1 MYKKEDIKFMC
12 KDNLLTTIIK
22 NKETIDFLMDFFK
35 RKCDQEEYKKFYEEI
50 NNIRLFLDLIKED
63 INSNII
69 PKFFFN
75 KIKQEIK
82 DSINIVSLESIK
94 NCIIYNLHN
103 NTSYQHHN
111 WEEDLKYMVSN
122 YSFRITGD
130 IVRYN
135 FYKSLNFISENTVV
149 VGANGSGKSTLA
161 SNIKYNFNEKIG
173 IVIPAQKLLIIPTFD
188 SVPNLEKS
196 TSEYKKIETNI
207 IDSKITYNLSYND
220 TIPYEETRKYVA
232 DYKYILNVFF
242 AEKTYTESIIH
253 RKLKENGYVNKKEYS
268 PIKLDKAI
276 NIWNFLIEHRE
287 MFYDD
292 NNNLKIKVKESSEE
306 YPAYQMSDGEK
317 NIFFLIGRVLLASDN
332 AIIIIDEPEMYLHKA
347 IVNKLWDKLENER
360 KDCKFIYL
368 THDLEFASSRK
379 ANKYWI
385 KDFQFPSKWEIE
397 PIPINDIPDSLLMK
411 ILGSRKKILFCEGK
425 KSSLDIQIY
434 EILFPNYTII
444 PLEGC
449 SNVINYT
456 RAFNKISNKNSTAIG
471 IVDRDFRTDAQ
482 IHKFSSENIYVYSV
496 AEVENLFLLEDF
508 IQIFAKNKKERI
520 DIENLKEKVIDKLKK
535 DRELQISNYVTSY
548 INYIFSEEHIK
559 NAKTQTAIKSNFD
572 DFIAKIDIDKLYN
585 KRKEE
590 IERIIKEKDY
600 LEAIKV
606 YNNKGLLKEMEDL
619 LRYKSGKYSDDSL
632 ITLKDSEEAQKVLR
646 AVFPQEIIDDN

>member
-1 MYKKEDIKFMC
+1 MSKED
-12 KDNLLTTIIK
+12 LLAIIVE
-22 NKETIDFLMDFFK
+22 NKKVVDTLIDFFDK
-35 RKCDQEEYKKFYEEI
+35 
-50 NNIRLFLDLIKED
+50 NNIQNVCESVCNEVKDIKEYLELILED
-63 INSNII
+63 IREDKIPENFFQKIGQEVRNSIYIEKLKEIESLI
-69 PKFFFN
+69 PFYP
-75 KIKQEIK
+75 EI
-82 DSINIVSLESIK
+82 
-94 NCIIYNLHN
+94 
-103 NTSYQHHN
+103 
-111 WEEDLKYMVSN
+111 SN
-122 YSFRITGD
+122 YIYSNKVKAGF
-130 IVRYN
+130 VRYN
-135 FYKSLNFISENTVV
+135 FYRSLDFILENTVV

-173 IVIPAQKLLIIPTFD
+173 IVIPAQKLLIIPIFD

-196 TSEYKKIETNI
+196 ISDYKSFDINT
-207 IDSKITYNLSYND
+207 IDSKPTYNSSQYGSL
-220 TIPYEETRKYVA
+220 PYEGYGL
-232 DYKYILNVFF
+232 DYKYILNTFF
-242 AEKTYTESIIH
+242 AEKTHTESVIH
-253 RKLKENGYVNKKEYS
+253 RKLKENNYENIEEYP

-292 NNNLKIKVKESSEE
+292 NNNLKIRVKDCSEE
-306 YPAYQMSDGEK
+306 YPAYKMSDGEK
-317 NIFFLIGRVLLASDN
+317 NIFFLIGRVLLASDD
-332 AIIIIDEPEMYLHKA
+332 AMIIIDEPEMYLHKA
-347 IVNKLWDKLENER
+347 IVNKLWDRLENER

-385 KDFQFPSKWEIE
+385 KDFQFPDEWEIE
-397 PIPINDIPDSLLMK
+397 LIPENDIPDSLLMK

-482 IHKFSSENIYVYSV
+482 IDKFSSENIYVYSV
-496 AEVENLFLLEDF
+496 AEIENLFLLEDF
-508 IQIFAKNKKERI
+508 IQIFLQNKKERI
-520 DIENLKEKVIDKLKK
+520 DIENLKEKVIDKLEK
-535 DRELQISNYVTSY
+535 DKELQISNYVTSY
-548 INYIFSEEHIK
+548 INYVFSEEHMK
-559 NAKTQTAIKSNFD
+559 NAKNKKEID
-572 DFIAKIDIDKLYN
+572 DNLHEFINKIDVNSLYN

-590 IERIIKEKDY
+590 IERIINEKDY
-600 LEAIKV
+600 IEAIKV
-606 YNNKGLLKEMEDL
+606 YNNKGLLKEMEGL

>member
-1 MYKKEDIKFMC
+1 MSKED
-12 KDNLLTTIIK
+12 LLTIIID
-22 NKETIDFLMDFFK
+22 NKKVVDTLID
-35 RKCDQEEYKKFYEEI
+35 
-50 NNIRLFLDLIKED
+50 
-63 INSNII
+63 
-69 PKFFFN
+69 FFN
-75 KIKQEIK
+75 KNNIQNGCESVCNEVKDIKEYLELILKDIEDDEKPIPKDFFQKIGQEVRN
-82 DSINIVSLESIK
+82 SIDIEKLKEIESLIPFYPEI
-94 NCIIYNLHN
+94 
-103 NTSYQHHN
+103 
-111 WEEDLKYMVSN
+111 SN
-122 YSFRITGD
+122 YNYPTNKVKAGYE
-130 IVRYN
+130 RYN
-135 FYKSLNFISENTVV
+135 FYKSLDFISENTVV

-161 SNIKYNFNEKIG
+161 TNIKYNFNEKIG

-253 RKLKENGYVNKKEYS
+253 RKLKENGYVNIKEYS

-292 NNNLKIKVKESSEE
+292 NNNLKIKVKESLEE

-347 IVNKLWDKLENER
+347 IVNKLWDRLENER
-360 KDCKFIYL
+360 RDCKFIYL

-397 PIPINDIPDSLLMK
+397 PIPENDIPDSLLMK

-456 RAFNKISNKNSTAIG
+456 RAFNKIPNKNSTAIG
-471 IVDRDFRTDAQ
+471 IVDRDFRTDEQ
-482 IHKFSSENIYVYSV
+482 INKFRNENIYVYSV
-496 AEVENLFLLEDF
+496 AEIENLFLLDEF
-508 IQIFAKNKKERI
+508 IQFFTKRRDEKI
-520 DIENLKEKVIDKLKK
+520 DIEKLKK
-535 DRELQISNYVTSY
+535 KVFDKLEKDKEQQISNYVTSY
-548 INYIFSEEHIK
+548 INYVFSEEHVNKAKNKQEIK
-559 NAKTQTAIKSNFD
+559 DNFHE
-572 DFIAKIDIDKLYN
+572 FITKIDIDNLYN

-590 IERIIKEKDY
+590 IEKIINEKDY
-600 LEAIKV
+600 SKAIKV
-606 YNNKGLLKEMEDL
+606 YNNKGLLKEIEDL
-619 LRYKSGKYSDDSL
+619 LRYKSGKYSNDSL
-632 ITLKDSEEAQKVLR
+632 IFLKDSEEAKQVLR

>member
-1 MYKKEDIKFMC
+1 MSKED
-12 KDNLLTTIIK
+12 LLTIIID
-22 NKETIDFLMDFFK
+22 NKKVVDTLID
-35 RKCDQEEYKKFYEEI
+35 
-50 NNIRLFLDLIKED
+50 
-63 INSNII
+63 
-69 PKFFFN
+69 FFN
-75 KIKQEIK
+75 KNNIQNGCESVCNEVKDIKEYLELILKDIEDDEKPIPKDFFQKIGQEVRN
-82 DSINIVSLESIK
+82 SIDIEKLKEIESLIPFYPEI
-94 NCIIYNLHN
+94 
-103 NTSYQHHN
+103 
-111 WEEDLKYMVSN
+111 SN
-122 YSFRITGD
+122 YNYPTNKVKAGYE
-130 IVRYN
+130 RYN
-135 FYKSLNFISENTVV
+135 FYKSLDFISENTVV

-161 SNIKYNFNEKIG
+161 TNIKYNFNEKIG

-253 RKLKENGYVNKKEYS
+253 RKLKENGYVNIKEYS

-292 NNNLKIKVKESSEE
+292 NNNLKIKVKESLEE

-347 IVNKLWDKLENER
+347 IVNKLWDRLENER
-360 KDCKFIYL
+360 RDCKFIYL

-397 PIPINDIPDSLLMK
+397 PIPENDIPDSLLMK

-425 KSSLDIQIY
+425 KSSSDIQIY

-456 RAFNKISNKNSTAIG
+456 RAFNKIPNKNSTAIG
-471 IVDRDFRTDAQ
+471 IVDRDFRTDEQ
-482 IHKFSSENIYVYSV
+482 INKFCNENIYVYSV
-496 AEVENLFLLEDF
+496 AEIENLFLLDEF
-508 IQIFAKNKKERI
+508 IQFFTKRRDEKI
-520 DIENLKEKVIDKLKK
+520 DIEKLKK
-535 DRELQISNYVTSY
+535 KVFDKLEKDKEQQISNYVTSY
-548 INYIFSEEHIK
+548 INYVFSEEHVNKAKNKQEIK
-559 NAKTQTAIKSNFD
+559 DNFHE
-572 DFIAKIDIDKLYN
+572 FITKIDIDNLYN

-590 IERIIKEKDY
+590 IEKIINEKDY
-600 LEAIKV
+600 SKAIKV
-606 YNNKGLLKEMEDL
+606 YNNKGLLKEIEDL
-619 LRYKSGKYSDDSL
+619 LRYKSGKYSNDSL
-632 ITLKDSEEAQKVLR
+632 IFLKDSEEAKQVLR

>member
-1 MYKKEDIKFMC
+1 MNKVD
-12 KDNLLTTIIK
+12 LLDTIIK
-22 NKETIDFLMDFFK
+22 HKETIDFLIDFFK

-50 NNIRLFLDLIKED
+50 NNIKLFLDLIGED
-63 INSNII
+63 INHDII
-69 PKFFFN
+69 PEFFFD

-82 DSINIVSLESIK
+82 ESINIENLESIK
-94 NCIIYNLHN
+94 IFIESNHY
-103 NTSYQHHN
+103 NTSHQEYN
-111 WEEDLKYMVSN
+111 WEDHLKYMISN
-122 YSFRITGD
+122 YPFRITGD

-161 SNIKYNFNEKIG
+161 TNIKYNFNEKIG

-196 TSEYKKIETNI
+196 MSEYRIFETSI
-207 IDSKITYNLSYND
+207 IDNKTTYNQYSSPSYNE
-220 TIPYEETRKYVA
+220 YA
-232 DYKYILNVFF
+232 LDYKYILSTFF
-242 AEKTYTESIIH
+242 AEKISIQDIIYKDFNEKGNNANMK
-253 RKLKENGYVNKKEYS
+253 RDDYPVMKLE
-268 PIKLDKAI
+268 KAI
-276 NIWNFLIEHRE
+276 NIWNFLIGHRE

-292 NNNLKIKVKESSEE
+292 NNLKIKVKGSSED

-317 NIFFLIGRVLLASDN
+317 NIFFLIGRVLLASDD
-332 AIIIIDEPEMYLHKA
+332 AMIIIDEPEMYLHKA
-347 IVNKLWDKLENER
+347 IVNKLWDKLEEER
-360 KDCKFIYL
+360 RDCKFIYL

-397 PIPINDIPDSLLMK
+397 PIPENDIPDSLLMK

-456 RAFNKISNKNSTAIG
+456 RAFNKIPNKNSTAIG
-471 IVDRDFRTDAQ
+471 IVDRDFRTDEQ
-482 IHKFSSENIYVYSV
+482 INKFRNENIYVYSV
-496 AEVENLFLLEDF
+496 AEIENLFLLEDF

-520 DIENLKEKVIDKLKK
+520 DIENLKEKVIDKLEK
-535 DRELQISNYVTSY
+535 DKELQISNYVTSY
-548 INYIFSEEHIK
+548 INYVFSEEHVNKARNLQEIK
-559 NAKTQTAIKSNFD
+559 GNFD
-572 DFIAKIDIDKLYN
+572 DFIVKIEIDNLYN

-590 IERIIKEKDY
+590 IEKIINEKDY
-600 LEAIKV
+600 SKALKI
-606 YNNKGLLKEMEDL
+606 YNNKGLLGVVENL
-619 LRYKSGKYSDDSL
+619 LQYKPNTYRFKALDIL
-632 ITLKDSEEAQKVLR
+632 REEEKVQQILR
-646 AVFPQEIIDDN
+646 AVFPQEVTNA

>member
-1 MYKKEDIKFMC
+1 MSKED
-12 KDNLLTTIIK
+12 LLAIIVE
-22 NKETIDFLMDFFK
+22 NKKVVDTLIDFFDK
-35 RKCDQEEYKKFYEEI
+35 
-50 NNIRLFLDLIKED
+50 NNIQNVCESVCNEVKDIKEYLELILED
-63 INSNII
+63 IREDKIPENFFQKIGQEVRNSIYIEKLKEIESLI
-69 PKFFFN
+69 PFYP
-75 KIKQEIK
+75 EI
-82 DSINIVSLESIK
+82 
-94 NCIIYNLHN
+94 
-103 NTSYQHHN
+103 
-111 WEEDLKYMVSN
+111 SN
-122 YSFRITGD
+122 YIYSNKVKAGF
-130 IVRYN
+130 VRYN
-135 FYKSLNFISENTVV
+135 FYRSLDFILENTVV

-173 IVIPAQKLLIIPTFD
+173 IVIPAQKLLIIPIFD

-196 TSEYKKIETNI
+196 ISDYKSFDINT
-207 IDSKITYNLSYND
+207 IDSKPTYNSSQYGSL
-220 TIPYEETRKYVA
+220 PYEGYGL
-232 DYKYILNVFF
+232 DYKYILNTFF
-242 AEKTYTESIIH
+242 AEKTHTESVIH
-253 RKLKENGYVNKKEYS
+253 RKLKENNYENIEEYP

-292 NNNLKIKVKESSEE
+292 NNNLKIKVKESLEE

-317 NIFFLIGRVLLASDN
+317 NIFFLIGRVLLASDD
-332 AIIIIDEPEMYLHKA
+332 AMIIIDEPEMYLHKA
-347 IVNKLWDKLENER
+347 IVNKLWDRLENER

-397 PIPINDIPDSLLMK
+397 PIPENDIPDSLLMK

-482 IHKFSSENIYVYSV
+482 IDKFSSENIYVYSV
-496 AEVENLFLLEDF
+496 AEIENLFLLEDF
-508 IQIFAKNKKERI
+508 IQIFLQNKKERI
-520 DIENLKEKVIDKLKK
+520 DIENLKEKVIDKLEK
-535 DRELQISNYVTSY
+535 DKELQISNYVTSY
-548 INYIFSEEHIK
+548 INYVFSEEHVKKAESKQEIE
-559 NAKTQTAIKSNFD
+559 NNFHK
-572 DFIAKIDIDKLYN
+572 FIAKIEIDDLYN
-585 KRKEE
+585 KRREE
-590 IERIIKEKDY
+590 IEKIINEKDY
-600 LEAIKV
+600 SKALKV
-606 YNNKGLLKEMEDL
+606 YNNKGLLGVVENL
-619 LRYKSGKYSDDSL
+619 LRYKPNTYRFKALDIL
-632 ITLKDSEEAQKVLR
+632 REEEKVQQILR
-646 AVFPQEIIDDN
+646 AVFPQEVTNA

>member
-1 MYKKEDIKFMC
+1 MSKED
-12 KDNLLTTIIK
+12 LLTIIID
-22 NKETIDFLMDFFK
+22 NKKVVDTLIDFLDKNNIQNGCESVCNEVKDIKEYLELILKDIEDDEKPIPEDFFK
-35 RKCDQEEYKKFYEEI
+35 KIGQEV
-50 NNIRLFLDLIKED
+50 R
-63 INSNII
+63 
-69 PKFFFN
+69 
-75 KIKQEIK
+75 
-82 DSINIVSLESIK
+82 DSIDIEKLKEIESLIPFYPEI
-94 NCIIYNLHN
+94 
-103 NTSYQHHN
+103 
-111 WEEDLKYMVSN
+111 SN
-122 YSFRITGD
+122 YDYSKKVKAGF
-130 IVRYN
+130 VRYN
-135 FYKSLNFISENTVV
+135 FYKSLDFISENTVV

-161 SNIKYNFNEKIG
+161 TNIKYNFNEKIG

-196 TSEYKKIETNI
+196 MSEYRNFETSI
-207 IDSKITYNLSYND
+207 IDSKITYNN
-220 TIPYEETRKYVA
+220 TIPYEETRKYGA
-232 DYKYILNVFF
+232 DYKYILNTFF
-242 AEKTYTESIIH
+242 AEKTHTESIIH
-253 RKLKENGYVNKKEYS
+253 RKLKENNYENIEEYP

-292 NNNLKIKVKESSEE
+292 NNNLKIRVKDGSEE
-306 YPAYQMSDGEK
+306 YPAYKMSDGEK
-317 NIFFLIGRVLLASDN
+317 NIFFLIGRVLLASAD
-332 AIIIIDEPEMYLHKA
+332 AMIIIDEPEMYLHKA
-347 IVNKLWDKLENER
+347 IVNKLWDRLENER

-385 KDFQFPSKWEIE
+385 KDFQFPNEWQIE
-397 PIPINDIPDSLLMK
+397 PISENDIPDSLLMK

-456 RAFNKISNKNSTAIG
+456 RAFNNISNKNSTAIG

-535 DRELQISNYVTSY
+535 DKELQISNYVTSY

>member
-1 MYKKEDIKFMC
+1 MEKPELLNILLGKTSKIEHYIDLLENEKELFFLKEMLLNVKATLSEVKNDIE
-12 KDNLLTTIIK
+12 KDIVPEDFYVKIYSILSQVYIEENETPTGISWESFKEKLLDINLNRLISI
-22 NKETIDFLMDFFK
+22 NLI
-35 RKCDQEEYKKFYEEI
+35 YKFY
-50 NNIRLFLDLIKED
+50 K
-63 INSNII
+63 
-69 PKFFFN
+69 
-75 KIKQEIK
+75 
-82 DSINIVSLESIK
+82 
-94 NCIIYNLHN
+94 
-103 NTSYQHHN
+103 
-111 WEEDLKYMVSN
+111 DLK
-122 YSFRITGD
+122 
-130 IVRYN
+130 
-135 FYKSLNFISENTVV
+135 FISNNTVV

-161 SNIKYNFNEKIG
+161 STIKNNFSEKVG

-196 TSEYKKIETNI
+196 ISEYRKFEANI

-220 TIPYEETRKYVA
+220 TIPYEETRKYGA
-232 DYKYILNVFF
+232 DYKYILNAFF
-242 AEKTYTESIIH
+242 AEKTHTESIIH
-253 RKLKENGYVNKKEYS
+253 HKLKENGCVNIKEYS

-292 NNNLKIKVKESSEE
+292 NNNLKIKVKESLEE

-347 IVNKLWDKLENER
+347 IVNKLWDRLENER
-360 KDCKFIYL
+360 RDCKFIYL

-397 PIPINDIPDSLLMK
+397 PIPENDIPDSLLMK

-456 RAFNKISNKNSTAIG
+456 RAFNKIPNKNSTAIG
-471 IVDRDFRTDAQ
+471 IVDRDFRTDE
-482 IHKFSSENIYVYSV
+482 HKFRTENIYVYSV
-496 AEVENLFLLEDF
+496 AEIENLFLLDEF
-508 IQIFAKNKKERI
+508 IQFFTKRRDEKI
-520 DIENLKEKVIDKLKK
+520 DIEKLKK
-535 DRELQISNYVTSY
+535 KVLDKLEKDKEQQISNYVTSY
-548 INYIFSEEHIK
+548 INYVFSEEHVNKAKNKQEIK
-559 NAKTQTAIKSNFD
+559 DNFHE
-572 DFIAKIDIDKLYN
+572 FITKIDIDNLYN

-590 IERIIKEKDY
+590 IEKIINEKDY
-600 LEAIKV
+600 SKAIKV
-606 YNNKGLLKEMEDL
+606 YNNKGLLKEIEDL
-619 LRYKSGKYSDDSL
+619 LRYKSGKYSNDSL
-632 ITLKDSEEAQKVLR
+632 IFLKDSEEAKQVLR
-646 AVFPQEIIDDN
+646 AVFPKEITNA

>member
-1 MYKKEDIKFMC
+1 MSKED
-12 KDNLLTTIIK
+12 LLAIIVE
-22 NKETIDFLMDFFK
+22 NKKVVDTLIDFFDK
-35 RKCDQEEYKKFYEEI
+35 
-50 NNIRLFLDLIKED
+50 NNIQNVCESVCNEVKDIKEYLELILED
-63 INSNII
+63 IREDKIPENFFQKIGQEVRNSIYIEKLKEIESLI
-69 PKFFFN
+69 PFYP
-75 KIKQEIK
+75 EI
-82 DSINIVSLESIK
+82 
-94 NCIIYNLHN
+94 
-103 NTSYQHHN
+103 
-111 WEEDLKYMVSN
+111 SN
-122 YSFRITGD
+122 YIYSNKVKAGF
-130 IVRYN
+130 VRYN
-135 FYKSLNFISENTVV
+135 FYRSLDFILENTVV

-173 IVIPAQKLLIIPTFD
+173 IVIPAQKLLIIPIFD

-196 TSEYKKIETNI
+196 ISDYKSFDINT
-207 IDSKITYNLSYND
+207 IDSKPTYNSSQYGSL
-220 TIPYEETRKYVA
+220 PYEGYGL
-232 DYKYILNVFF
+232 DYKYILNTFF
-242 AEKTYTESIIH
+242 AEKTHTESVIH
-253 RKLKENGYVNKKEYS
+253 RKLKENNYENIEEYP

-292 NNNLKIKVKESSEE
+292 NNNLKIRVKDGSEE
-306 YPAYQMSDGEK
+306 YPAYKMSDGEK
-317 NIFFLIGRVLLASDN
+317 NIFFLIGRVLLASDD
-332 AIIIIDEPEMYLHKA
+332 AMIIIDEPEMYLHKA
-347 IVNKLWDKLENER
+347 IVNKLWDRLENER

-385 KDFQFPSKWEIE
+385 KDFQFPDEWEIE
-397 PIPINDIPDSLLMK
+397 LIPENDIPDSLLMK

-449 SNVINYT
+449 SNVIDYT

-482 IHKFSSENIYVYSV
+482 IDKFSSENIYVYSV
-496 AEVENLFLLEDF
+496 AEIENLFLLEDF
-508 IQIFAKNKKERI
+508 IQIFLQNKKERI
-520 DIENLKEKVIDKLKK
+520 DIENLKEKVIDKLEK
-535 DRELQISNYVTSY
+535 DKELQISNYVTSY
-548 INYIFSEEHIK
+548 INYVFSEEHMK
-559 NAKTQTAIKSNFD
+559 NAKNKKEID
-572 DFIAKIDIDKLYN
+572 DNLHEFINKIDVNSLYN

-590 IERIIKEKDY
+590 IERIINEKDY
-600 LEAIKV
+600 IEAIKV
-606 YNNKGLLKEMEDL
+606 YNNKGLLKEMEGL

>member
-1 MYKKEDIKFMC
+1 MC

-385 KDFQFPSKWEIE
+385 KDFQFPNEWQIE
-397 PIPINDIPDSLLMK
+397 PIFENDIPDSLLMK

>member
-50 NNIRLFLDLIKED
+50 NNIRLFLDLIKEG

-82 DSINIVSLESIK
+82 DSINIEYLESIK
-94 NCIIYNLHN
+94 NFIESNHY
-103 NTSYQHHN
+103 NTSHQQYR
-111 WEEDLKYMVSN
+111 EDHFKYMISN
-122 YSFRITGD
+122 YPFRITGD

-161 SNIKYNFNEKIG
+161 TNIKYNFNEKIG

-188 SVPNLEKS
+188 SVPSLEKS
-196 TSEYKKIETNI
+196 MSDYKKFERNT
-207 IDSKITYNLSYND
+207 IDTKTTYNEYSSPSYD
-220 TIPYEETRKYVA
+220 GYA
-232 DYKYILNVFF
+232 LDYKYILSTFF
-242 AEKTYTESIIH
+242 AEKISIQDIIYKDFNEKGSNANMK
-253 RKLKENGYVNKKEYS
+253 RNDYPVMKLE
-268 PIKLDKAI
+268 KAI

-292 NNNLKIKVKESSEE
+292 NNLKIKVKGSSEV

-317 NIFFLIGRVLLASDN
+317 NIFFLIGRVLLASDD
-332 AIIIIDEPEMYLHKA
+332 AMIIIDEPEMYLHKA
-347 IVNKLWDKLENER
+347 IVNKLWDKLEEER
-360 KDCKFIYL
+360 RDCKFIYL

-397 PIPINDIPDSLLMK
+397 RIPENDIPDSLLMK

-444 PLEGC
+444 SLESC

-456 RAFNKISNKNSTAIG
+456 RAFNNIPNNNIAIG

-482 IHKFSSENIYVYSV
+482 INKFSTENIYVYSV
-496 AEVENLFLLEDF
+496 AEIENLFLLEDF
-508 IQIFAKNKKERI
+508 IQIFLQNKKERI
-520 DIENLKEKVIDKLKK
+520 DIENLKEKVIDKLEK
-535 DRELQISNYVTSY
+535 DKELQISNYVTSY

-590 IERIIKEKDY
+590 IERNIKEKDY

-606 YNNKGLLKEMEDL
+606 YNNKGLLKEIEDL
-619 LRYKSGKYSDDSL
+619 LRYKSRKYSDDSL
-632 ITLKDSEEAQKVLR
+632 IILKDSEEAQKVLR

>member
-1 MYKKEDIKFMC
+1 MN
-12 KDNLLTTIIK
+12 KDNLLTTIFK
-22 NKETIDFLMDFFK
+22 NKETVDFLINFFK
-35 RKCDQEEYKKFYEEI
+35 TKCDQEEYKNFCQEVE
-50 NNIRLFLDLIKED
+50 NIGLYLDLITKD
-63 INSNII
+63 INYDII
-69 PKFFFN
+69 PEFFFI
-75 KIKQEIK
+75 KIEQEIK
-82 DSINIVSLESIK
+82 GSINIENLESIK
-94 NCIIYNLHN
+94 NFIASNYYNPSHQQ
-103 NTSYQHHN
+103 YN
-111 WEEDLKYMVSN
+111 WEDHLKYMISN
-122 YSFRITGD
+122 YPFRITGD

-161 SNIKYNFNEKIG
+161 TNIKYNFNEKIG

-196 TSEYKKIETNI
+196 ISEYRNFERRT
-207 IDSKITYNLSYND
+207 IDNKTTYNQYSSPSYD
-220 TIPYEETRKYVA
+220 GYA
-232 DYKYILNVFF
+232 LDYKYILSTFF
-242 AEKTYTESIIH
+242 AEKISIQDIIYKDFNEKGNNTNMK
-253 RKLKENGYVNKKEYS
+253 RDDYPVMKLE
-268 PIKLDKAI
+268 KAI

-292 NNNLKIKVKESSEE
+292 NNLKIKVKGSSEV

-317 NIFFLIGRVLLASDN
+317 NIFFLIGRVLLASDD
-332 AIIIIDEPEMYLHKA
+332 AMIIIDEPEMYLHKA
-347 IVNKLWDKLENER
+347 IVNKLWDRLENER

-397 PIPINDIPDSLLMK
+397 PIPENDIPDSLLMK

-456 RAFNKISNKNSTAIG
+456 RAFNKIPNKNSTAIG
-471 IVDRDFRTDAQ
+471 IVDRDFRTDEQ
-482 IHKFSSENIYVYSV
+482 INKFRNENIYVYSV
-496 AEVENLFLLEDF
+496 AEIENLFLLENF
-508 IQIFAKNKKERI
+508 IQVFSENKKERI
-520 DIENLKEKVIDKLKK
+520 NIQDLKK
-535 DRELQISNYVTSY
+535 RVLDRLETDKEQQISNYVTSY
-548 INYIFSEEHIK
+548 INSVFSEEHVNKARNLQEIK
-559 NAKTQTAIKSNFD
+559 GNFD
-572 DFIAKIDIDKLYN
+572 DFIVKIEIDNLYN

-590 IERIIKEKDY
+590 IEKIINEKDY
-600 LEAIKV
+600 PKALKV
-606 YNNKGLLKEMEDL
+606 YNNKGLLGVVENL
-619 LRYKSGKYSDDSL
+619 LQYKPNTYRFKALDIL
-632 ITLKDSEEAQKVLR
+632 REEEKVQQILR
-646 AVFPQEIIDDN
+646 AVFPQEVTNA

>member
-1 MYKKEDIKFMC
+1 MEKPE
-12 KDNLLTTIIK
+12 LLNILLEKTSKIEHYI
-22 NKETIDFLMDFFK
+22 DFFK
-35 RKCDQEEYKKFYEEI
+35 NEKDEELFFLKETLLNVKATLSEIKNDIEE
-50 NNIRLFLDLIKED
+50 D
-63 INSNII
+63 II
-69 PKFFFN
+69 PKDFYSKINSILFQTYIEEIETPTGISWEFFKEKLLDIN
-75 KIKQEIK
+75 LNRLI
-82 DSINIVSLESIK
+82 SINL
-94 NCIIYNLHN
+94 IY
-103 NTSYQHHN
+103 
-111 WEEDLKYMVSN
+111 K
-122 YSFRITGD
+122 
-130 IVRYN
+130 
-135 FYKSLNFISENTVV
+135 FYKDLNFISNNTVV

-161 SNIKYNFNEKIG
+161 STIKNNFSEKIG

-196 TSEYKKIETNI
+196 MSEYRKFEANI

-220 TIPYEETRKYVA
+220 TIPYEETKKYGA
-232 DYKYILNVFF
+232 DYKYILNAFF
-242 AEKTYTESIIH
+242 AEKTHTESIIH
-253 RKLKENGYVNKKEYS
+253 RKLKENGCVNIKEYS

-292 NNNLKIKVKESSEE
+292 NNNLKIKVKESLEE

-347 IVNKLWDKLENER
+347 IVNKLWDRLENER
-360 KDCKFIYL
+360 RDCKFIYL

-385 KDFQFPSKWEIE
+385 KDFQFPSKWEID
-397 PIPINDIPDSLLMK
+397 PIPENDIPDSLLMK

-456 RAFNKISNKNSTAIG
+456 KAFNKIPKNSTAIG
-471 IVDRDFRTDAQ
+471 IVDRDFRTDEQ
-482 IHKFSSENIYVYSV
+482 INKFSDENIYVYSV
-496 AEVENLFLLEDF
+496 AEIENLFLLEDF

-520 DIENLKEKVIDKLKK
+520 DIENLKEKVIDKLEK
-535 DRELQISNYVTSY
+535 DKELQISNYVTSY
-548 INYIFSEEHIK
+548 INYVFSEEHVKKAESKQEIE
-559 NAKTQTAIKSNFD
+559 NNFHK
-572 DFIAKIDIDKLYN
+572 FIAKIEIDDLYN

-590 IERIIKEKDY
+590 IEKIINEKDY
-600 LEAIKV
+600 SKALKV
-606 YNNKGLLKEMEDL
+606 YNNKGLLGVVENL
-619 LRYKSGKYSDDSL
+619 LQYKPNTYRFKALDIL
-632 ITLKDSEEAQKVLR
+632 REEEKVQQILR
-646 AVFPQEIIDDN
+646 AVFPQEVTNKYLNDLDEVVSKNNIQH

>member
-1 MYKKEDIKFMC
+1 MNKGD
-12 KDNLLTTIIK
+12 LLDTIIK
-22 NKETIDFLMDFFK
+22 HKETIDFLIDFFK

-50 NNIRLFLDLIKED
+50 NNIKLFLDLIGED
-63 INSNII
+63 INHDII
-69 PKFFFN
+69 PEFFFD

-82 DSINIVSLESIK
+82 ESINIENLESIK
-94 NCIIYNLHN
+94 IFIESNHY
-103 NTSYQHHN
+103 NTSHQEYN
-111 WEEDLKYMVSN
+111 WEDHLKYMISN
-122 YSFRITGD
+122 YPFRITGD

-161 SNIKYNFNEKIG
+161 TNIKYNFNEKIG

-196 TSEYKKIETNI
+196 MSEYRIFETSI
-207 IDSKITYNLSYND
+207 IDNKTTYNQYSSPSYNE
-220 TIPYEETRKYVA
+220 YA
-232 DYKYILNVFF
+232 LDYKYILSTFF
-242 AEKTYTESIIH
+242 AEKISIQDIIYKDFNEKGNNANMK
-253 RKLKENGYVNKKEYS
+253 RDDYPVMKLE
-268 PIKLDKAI
+268 KAI
-276 NIWNFLIEHRE
+276 NIWNFLIGHRE

-292 NNNLKIKVKESSEE
+292 NNLKIKVKGSSED

-317 NIFFLIGRVLLASDN
+317 NIFFLIGRVLLASDD
-332 AIIIIDEPEMYLHKA
+332 AMIIIDEPEMYLHKA
-347 IVNKLWDKLENER
+347 IVNKLWDKLEEER
-360 KDCKFIYL
+360 RDCKFIYL

-397 PIPINDIPDSLLMK
+397 PIPENDIPDSLLMK

-456 RAFNKISNKNSTAIG
+456 RAFNKIPNKNSTAIG
-471 IVDRDFRTDAQ
+471 IVDRDFRTDEQ
-482 IHKFSSENIYVYSV
+482 INKFRNENIYVYSV
-496 AEVENLFLLEDF
+496 AEIENLFLLEDF

-520 DIENLKEKVIDKLKK
+520 DIENLKEKVIDKLEK
-535 DRELQISNYVTSY
+535 DKELQISNYVTSY
-548 INYIFSEEHIK
+548 INYVFSEEHVNKARNLQEIK
-559 NAKTQTAIKSNFD
+559 GNFD
-572 DFIAKIDIDKLYN
+572 DFIVKIEIDNLYN

-590 IERIIKEKDY
+590 IEKIINEKDY
-600 LEAIKV
+600 SKALKI
-606 YNNKGLLKEMEDL
+606 YNNKGLLGVVENL
-619 LRYKSGKYSDDSL
+619 LQYKPNTYRFKALDIL
-632 ITLKDSEEAQKVLR
+632 REEEKVQQILR
-646 AVFPQEIIDDN
+646 AVFPQEVTNA

>member
-63 INSNII
+63 ININII
-69 PKFFFN
+69 PKLFFN

-82 DSINIVSLESIK
+82 DSINIEYLESIK
-94 NCIIYNLHN
+94 NFIESNHY
-103 NTSYQHHN
+103 NTSHQQYR
-111 WEEDLKYMVSN
+111 EDHFKYMISN
-122 YSFRITGD
+122 YPFRITGD

-161 SNIKYNFNEKIG
+161 TNIKYNFDEKIG

-196 TSEYKKIETNI
+196 MSEYRNFETSI
-207 IDSKITYNLSYND
+207 IDNKTTYNQYSSPSYNE
-220 TIPYEETRKYVA
+220 YA
-232 DYKYILNVFF
+232 LDYKYILSAFLAQKV
-242 AEKTYTESIIH
+242 YIQSIIYKNFKEKGNNI
-253 RKLKENGYVNKKEYS
+253 KLEDYS
-268 PIKLDKAI
+268 TIKLDEAI

-292 NNNLKIKVKESSEE
+292 YNNLKIRVKESSEE
-306 YPAYQMSDGEK
+306 YPIYQMSDGEK
-317 NIFFLIGRVLLASDN
+317 NIFFLIGRVLLASDD
-332 AIIIIDEPEMYLHKA
+332 AMIIIDEPEMYLHKA
-347 IVNKLWDKLENER
+347 IVNKLWDRLENER

-397 PIPINDIPDSLLMK
+397 RIPENDIPDSLLMK

-444 PLEGC
+444 SLESC

-456 RAFNKISNKNSTAIG
+456 RAFNNIPNNNIAIG

-482 IHKFSSENIYVYSV
+482 INKFSTENIYVYSV
-496 AEVENLFLLEDF
+496 AEIENLFLLEDF
-508 IQIFAKNKKERI
+508 IQIFLQNKKERI
-520 DIENLKEKVIDKLKK
+520 DIENLKEKVIDKLEK
-535 DRELQISNYVTSY
+535 DKELQISNYVTSY

-606 YNNKGLLKEMEDL
+606 YNNKGLLKEIEDL
-619 LRYKSGKYSDDSL
+619 LRYKSRKYSDDSL
-632 ITLKDSEEAQKVLR
+632 IILKDSEEAQKVLR

>member
-82 DSINIVSLESIK
+82 DSINIEYLESIK
-94 NCIIYNLHN
+94 NFIESNHY
-103 NTSYQHHN
+103 NTSHQQYR
-111 WEEDLKYMVSN
+111 EDHFKYMISN
-122 YSFRITGD
+122 YPFRITGD

-161 SNIKYNFNEKIG
+161 TNIKYNFNEKIG
-173 IVIPAQKLLIIPTFD
+173 IVRPAQKLLIIPTFD
-188 SVPNLEKS
+188 SVPSLEKS
-196 TSEYKKIETNI
+196 MSDYKKFERNT
-207 IDSKITYNLSYND
+207 IDTKTTYNEYSSPSYD
-220 TIPYEETRKYVA
+220 GYA
-232 DYKYILNVFF
+232 LDYKYILSTFF
-242 AEKTYTESIIH
+242 AEKISIQDIIYKDFNEKGSNANMK
-253 RKLKENGYVNKKEYS
+253 RNDYPVMKLE
-268 PIKLDKAI
+268 KAI

-292 NNNLKIKVKESSEE
+292 NNLKIKVKGSSEV

-317 NIFFLIGRVLLASDN
+317 NIFFLIGRVLLASDD
-332 AIIIIDEPEMYLHKA
+332 AMIIIDEPEMYLHKA
-347 IVNKLWDKLENER
+347 IVNKLWDKLEEER
-360 KDCKFIYL
+360 RDCKFIYL

-397 PIPINDIPDSLLMK
+397 RIPENDIPDSLLMK

-444 PLEGC
+444 SLESC

-456 RAFNKISNKNSTAIG
+456 RAFNNIPNNNIAIG

-482 IHKFSSENIYVYSV
+482 INKFSTENIYVYSV
-496 AEVENLFLLEDF
+496 AEIENLFLLEDF
-508 IQIFAKNKKERI
+508 IQIFLQNKKERI
-520 DIENLKEKVIDKLKK
+520 DIENLKEKVIDKLEK
-535 DRELQISNYVTSY
+535 DKELQISNYVTSY

-606 YNNKGLLKEMEDL
+606 YNNKGLLKEIEDL
-619 LRYKSGKYSDDSL
+619 LRYKSRKYSDDSL
-632 ITLKDSEEAQKVLR
+632 IILKDSEEAQKVLR

>member
-1 MYKKEDIKFMC
+1 MEKPELLNILLGKTSKIEHYIDLLENEKDEKLFFLKET
-12 KDNLLTTIIK
+12 LLNVKATLSEIK
-22 NKETIDFLMDFFK
+22 NDIEKHIVPDDFYVKIYSILSQVYIEENETPTGISWESFKEKLLDINLNK
-35 RKCDQEEYKKFYEEI
+35 LISINLIYKFY
-50 NNIRLFLDLIKED
+50 
-63 INSNII
+63 
-69 PKFFFN
+69 
-75 KIKQEIK
+75 K
-82 DSINIVSLESIK
+82 D
-94 NCIIYNLHN
+94 
-103 NTSYQHHN
+103 
-111 WEEDLKYMVSN
+111 
-122 YSFRITGD
+122 
-130 IVRYN
+130 
-135 FYKSLNFISENTVV
+135 LNFISNNTVV
-149 VGANGSGKSTLA
+149 VGTNGSGKSTLA
-161 SNIKYNFNEKIG
+161 STIKNNFSEKVG

-385 KDFQFPSKWEIE
+385 KDFQFPNEWQIE
-397 PIPINDIPDSLLMK
+397 PIFENDIPDSLLMK

-482 IHKFSSENIYVYSV
+482 IDKFSSENIYVYSV
-496 AEVENLFLLEDF
+496 AEIENLFLLENF
-508 IQIFAKNKKERI
+508 IQVFSENKKERI
-520 DIENLKEKVIDKLKK
+520 DIHDLKK
-535 DRELQISNYVTSY
+535 RVLDRLETDKEQQISNYVTSY
-548 INYIFSEEHIK
+548 INYVFSEEHVKKAESKQEIE
-559 NAKTQTAIKSNFD
+559 NNFHK
-572 DFIAKIDIDKLYN
+572 FIAKIEIDDLYN
-585 KRKEE
+585 KRREE
-590 IERIIKEKDY
+590 IEKIINEKDY
-600 LEAIKV
+600 SKAIKV
-606 YNNKGLLKEMEDL
+606 YNNKGLLDVVENL
-619 LRYKSGKYSDDSL
+619 LRYKPNTYRFKALDIL
-632 ITLKDSEEAQKVLR
+632 REEEDIQQILR
-646 AVFPQEIIDDN
+646 AVFPQEITNA

>member
-1 MYKKEDIKFMC
+1 MN
-12 KDNLLTTIIK
+12 KDNLLTTIFK
-22 NKETIDFLMDFFK
+22 NKETVDFLINFFK
-35 RKCDQEEYKKFYEEI
+35 TKCDQEEYKNFCQEVE
-50 NNIRLFLDLIKED
+50 NIGLYLDLITKD
-63 INSNII
+63 INYDII
-69 PKFFFN
+69 PEFFFI
-75 KIKQEIK
+75 KIEQEIK
-82 DSINIVSLESIK
+82 GSINIENLESIK
-94 NCIIYNLHN
+94 NFIASNYYNPSHQQ
-103 NTSYQHHN
+103 YN
-111 WEEDLKYMVSN
+111 WEDHLKYMISN
-122 YSFRITGD
+122 YPFRITGD

-161 SNIKYNFNEKIG
+161 TNIKYNFNEKIG

-196 TSEYKKIETNI
+196 ISEYRNFERRT
-207 IDSKITYNLSYND
+207 IDNKTTYNQYSSPSYD
-220 TIPYEETRKYVA
+220 GYA
-232 DYKYILNVFF
+232 LDYKYILSTFF
-242 AEKTYTESIIH
+242 AEQISIQDIIYKDFNEKGNNTNMK
-253 RKLKENGYVNKKEYS
+253 RDDYPVMKLE
-268 PIKLDKAI
+268 KAI

-292 NNNLKIKVKESSEE
+292 NNLKIKVKGSSEV

-317 NIFFLIGRVLLASDN
+317 NIFFLIGRVLLASDD
-332 AIIIIDEPEMYLHKA
+332 AMIIIDEPEMYLHKA
-347 IVNKLWDKLENER
+347 IVNKLWDRLENER

-397 PIPINDIPDSLLMK
+397 PIPENDIPDSLLMK

-456 RAFNKISNKNSTAIG
+456 RAFNKIPNKNSTAIG
-471 IVDRDFRTDAQ
+471 IVDRDFRTDEQ
-482 IHKFSSENIYVYSV
+482 INKFRNENIYVYSV
-496 AEVENLFLLEDF
+496 AEIENLFLLENF
-508 IQIFAKNKKERI
+508 IQVFSENKKERI
-520 DIENLKEKVIDKLKK
+520 NIQDLKK
-535 DRELQISNYVTSY
+535 RVLDRLETDKEQQISNYVTSY
-548 INYIFSEEHIK
+548 INSVFSEEHVNKARNLQEIK
-559 NAKTQTAIKSNFD
+559 GNFD
-572 DFIAKIDIDKLYN
+572 DFIVKIEIDNLYN

-590 IERIIKEKDY
+590 IEKIINEKDY
-600 LEAIKV
+600 PKALKV
-606 YNNKGLLKEMEDL
+606 YNNKGLLGVVENL
-619 LRYKSGKYSDDSL
+619 LQYKPNTYRFKALDIL
-632 ITLKDSEEAQKVLR
+632 REEEKVQQILR
-646 AVFPQEIIDDN
+646 AVFPQEVTNA